1 MSSDSQPERLPKSA
15 YAVAGTI
22 LREID
27 KTEHEE
33 FTYILHRENLNYMF
47 ARLPDG
53 SRFNFDVNGR
63 WMELHR
69 WDGERVF
76 GLSWHAADDL
86 VLCESALAMCRRAI
100 HGPPQPL
107 DEMEKEFVAMLKRGD
122 LDQF

>member
-1 MSSDSQPERLPKSA
+1 MPKTA
-15 YAVAGTI
+15 YAIAGAL

-27 KTEHEE
+27 TTENEE
-33 FTYILHRENLNYMF
+33 FSYILHRELFNSIF
-47 ARLPDG
+47 VRLPDG
-53 SRFNFDVNGR
+53 SRFNCDVNGK

-86 VLCESALAMCRRAI
+86 VLCKSALAMCVRAI

-107 DEMEKEFVAMLKRGD
+107 DEMEQEFVNMLTRGD